1 MRSSICNSRLFL
13 RCFIAFAAFLAPG
26 CNALLLAQQT
36 PPAFPAKSIRVVVG
50 FPPGGPV
57 DAVGRVFAVHLGEV
71 LGQQVVVDN
80 RPGAN
85 SIIAAEL
92 VAKSPPDGYTLLLA
106 SAGVLTVHPHLYPK
120 LSYQPLRD
128 FAPITIFAI
137 GPLVLAVHPSLPAKS
152 IRDLI
157 RLARAQPGALSYAS
171 SGSGGAPHLAAELFK
186 SLARVDIAHIPYRG
200 VAPAITD
207 VLGGQVTLLFS
218 NTVSVLPQVQ
228 AGKLRALGV
237 TSASRSAA
245 APEIPTIAESG
256 VPGYE
261 VTTWQG
267 ILAPAGTPNAI
278 ITRLAAE
285 SVRVAHLPEVKE
297 RLAREGS
304 EVVGNSPEEF
314 REVIR
319 TESER
324 WAKVIRESHI
334 RAE

>member
-1 MRSSICNSRLFL
+1 MSD
-13 RCFIAFAAFLAPG
+13 
-26 CNALLLAQQT
+26 CNAMRWFVACPAILALGLSAPLLAQQT
-36 PPAFPAKSIRVVVG
+36 QSAFPTKTVRVVVG

-57 DAVGRVFAVHLGEV
+57 DSVGRIFASRLGV
-71 LGQQVVVDN
+71 AFGQQVVVDN

-85 SIIAAEL
+85 SILAAEF

-106 SAGVLTVHPHLYPK
+106 SAGVVTVHPHLYPK

-128 FAPITIFAI
+128 FAPITILATA
-137 GPLVLAVHPSLPAKS
+137 PLVLAAHPSLPAKT
-152 IRDLI
+152 IKELI
-157 RLARAQPGALSYAS
+157 GLARARPGALNYAS
-171 SGSGGAPHLAAELFK
+171 SGSGGAPHLAGELFK
-186 SLARVDIAHIPYRG
+186 SLARVDIAHIPYKG
-200 VAPAITD
+200 VAPALTD
-207 VLGGQVTLLFS
+207 VLGGQVSLLFS
-218 NTVSVLPQVQ
+218 NTVSVLPHVQ
-228 AGKLRALGV
+228 AGKVRALGV

-245 APEIPTIAESG
+245 APQIPTIAESG

-267 ILAPAGTPNAI
+267 ILAPAGTPNAVVM
-278 ITRLAAE
+278 RLAAE
-285 SVRVAHLPEVKE
+285 FVRVAHSAEVKE

-304 EVVGNSPEEF
+304 EAVGNSPEDF

-324 WAKVIRESHI
+324 WARVVREARI